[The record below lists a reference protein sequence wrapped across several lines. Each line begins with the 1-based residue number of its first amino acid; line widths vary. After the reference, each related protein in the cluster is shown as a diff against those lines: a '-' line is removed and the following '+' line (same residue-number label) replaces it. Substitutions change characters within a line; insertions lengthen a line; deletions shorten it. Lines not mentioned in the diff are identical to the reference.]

1 MIVVFSIGFTT
12 DPGVDVVVVVVLV
25 PHKEAARSMFNAV
38 LVSGPTRLASDI
50 PRALRYRVTDWTV
63 SGPKLPVEAA
73 IEKFSL
79 PRSCCNEV
87 TAAPLIPMDI
97 SVSNAL

>member
-25 PHKEAARSMFNAV
+25 PHKEAARSMFNAT

-50 PRALRYRVTDWTV
+50 PRALR
-63 SGPKLPVEAA
+63 
-73 IEKFSL
+73 
-79 PRSCCNEV
+79 
-87 TAAPLIPMDI
+87 
-97 SVSNAL
+97 